1 MTYFSRVP
9 LNKARI
15 GAQKLLTD
23 GYKMHAAVE
32 ACFPPGIPTVTE
44 QGRLLYRV
52 IDDRVNHSI
61 YLYVVSPEKPDFT
74 SLVEQAGWKTQPGET
89 LDYDTALEGIKEGD
103 ELRFSLRAN
112 AVRRNADGK
121 RVGCNSPEEYTEY
134 LNNAAAKSGFE
145 LVEYSVTGDTT
156 ERLHKPGQRK
166 PVTLKS
172 LTVVG
177 ILRVTDAQAF
187 LKACMCGVG
196 RGKGFGF
203 GLLLL
208 SR

>member
-61 YLYVVSPEKPDFT
+61 YLYVVSPEEPDFT
-74 SLVEQAGWKTQPGET
+74 SSSSSPAVITVSGSK
-89 LDYDTALEGIKEGD
+89 YC
-103 ELRFSLRAN
+103 RA
-112 AVRRNADGK
+112 R
-121 RVGCNSPEEYTEY
+121 
-134 LNNAAAKSGFE
+134 
-145 LVEYSVTGDTT
+145 
-156 ERLHKPGQRK
+156 
-166 PVTLKS
+166 
-172 LTVVG
+172 
-177 ILRVTDAQAF
+177 
-187 LKACMCGVG
+187 
-196 RGKGFGF
+196 
-203 GLLLL
+203 
-208 SR
+208 